1 MLKRCGQNINSI
13 PMYEIERSFYD
24 CNPVKINIECNTVF
38 TQIRDGRKLFFIVIE
53 DYQFVQL
60 HDGTTM

>member
-1 MLKRCGQNINSI
+1 
-13 PMYEIERSFYD
+13 MYEIERSFYD